1 VSHRLGSVLTPAAPF
16 LIGPDSGV
24 PATSTN
30 TWQRIFS
37 PPAAPGGTKFL
48 MLHLTATN
56 LSGADRVEVDLGYDT
71 DIFTAAS
78 GPSFWTR
85 PIAGNSVTVRY
96 VDDGVGPADGS
107 VSIGQYGRG
116 EGLKEGGA
124 DALAVPPGNTNADL
138 FLLGSPYAEPTF
150 FNKAGV
156 CPDMG
161 NPSWENVAC
170 LPAGLPKDTAR
181 SVGMFVHADGD
192 LLTSC
197 SAALIGPD
205 LILTAAHCIS
215 TDAEADSAAFTL
227 DYQTNCDGTRPVG
240 YNPRFLKLTHVV
252 KTGVA
257 RPPGDLRPALD
268 YSVVQLDPGAAGVGA
283 PALVIRSSLPMVGE
297 DLFVVH
303 HPRGTTKKISR
314 KPTDPSCQVLGV
326 NAFSLTYACDSDNG
340 SSGSPVLDSLGRIVA
355 VNDWVF
361 GACNNRGQG
370 SAAILQDFIDP
381 VPPVKD
387 IDVMLV
393 LDRSGSMTL
402 PGLSGDSKMTEAKR
416 AAALFLDLIR
426 TDRTHRVGV
435 VSFSDTVTLDSA
447 LAAATPA
454 AVNTLIGPSPR
465 TGGVVG
471 GITAGGWTS
480 IGGGIQRA
488 QLQLP
493 LPGAAVNA
501 PAILLMTDGLQNTP
515 PLIADVEGSLGGT
528 QLVVVGFG
536 GAGDL
541 DGPLLS
547 RLAGDHR
554 GLYTRAGEG
563 LSLKKFFVL
572 AFGNIFQSG
581 ISLDPVYTFKADAT
595 NADPIPLGVCGEDS
609 LIVVLGWEHPAS
621 DLIISLTSPGGLSIT
636 STTPGI
642 IASRGDTWAYLR
654 VPLPLNGQRDGNW
667 IINVS
672 RIGWGGELAPSLPAE
687 RFFITTLV
695 EGGPVMRPPTLRR
708 YYTGDTIVPLVSLR
722 HPDGGRIDA
731 KMTLEVEAPG
741 ESVGNVLARNGLGE
755 SITIG
760 GDQLPATNS
769 ALIALDQ
776 AQGGALIPTTL
787 LAFDM
792 FDDETHEEGAMEP
805 DGVYGNHLSGLTRFE
820 GNYTFRARAVF
831 GEVCQTSRE
840 TSWSIY
846 VSPGIDPKTTT
857 VNTKTV
863 GMLSGGRKRVLVTV
877 TPKDVYGNFLGPGR
891 VGDFEIRDLLGSQ
904 PVGPLIDAGDGS
916 YAQEVAWDPT
926 LGLGPGVA
934 LTQPDRPPVIARTP
948 ASTSARPSKSCFW
961 LLLVAVLAIL
971 LRILGSARTGS
982 DDDDEDVRI

>member
-1 VSHRLGSVLTPAAPF
+1 V
-16 LIGPDSGV
+16 IGPDSGV
-24 PATSTN
+24 AATAAN

-48 MLHLTATN
+48 MLRLTASN
-56 LSGADRVEVDLGYDT
+56 LSGGDRVEVDLGYGK

-78 GPSFWTR
+78 GASFWTR
-85 PIAGNSVTVRY
+85 PIAGNSVALRY

-107 VSIGQYGRG
+107 VSIAEYGRG
-116 EGLKEGGA
+116 EGLKQGGA
-124 DALAVPPGNTNADL
+124 DAAAVPPGNSNADL
-138 FLLGSPYAEPTF
+138 FLIDSPYTEPTF

-161 NPSWENVAC
+161 SPSWENVAC
-170 LPAGLPKDTAR
+170 LPAGVPKDTAA

-192 LLTSC
+192 HLTSC

-205 LILTAAHCIS
+205 LILTAAHCIA
-215 TDAEADSAAFTL
+215 TQAEADSAAFTL
-227 DYQTNCDGTRPVG
+227 DFQTNCDGTRPVG
-240 YNPRFLKLTHVV
+240 YNPRFLKLTRVV
-252 KTGVA
+252 KTGVT
-257 RPPGDLRPALD
+257 RPAGDLRPALD

-283 PALVIRSSLPMVGE
+283 PALVIRSSLPAVGE

-303 HPRGTTKKISR
+303 HPRGTSKKISR
-314 KPTDPSCQVLGV
+314 KPADPSCQVLGV
-326 NAFSLTYACDSDNG
+326 TASSLTYACDSDNG

-387 IDVMLV
+387 LDVMLV

-447 LAAATPA
+447 LIAATPA
-454 AVNTLIGPSPR
+454 AITTLIGPSPR
-465 TGGVVG
+465 TGGIVG

-480 IGGGIQRA
+480 IGGGVQRA
-488 QLQLP
+488 QTQFP
-493 LPGAAVNA
+493 LPGAATNA

-515 PLIADVEGSLGGT
+515 PMIADVEGSLGGT

-563 LSLKKFFVL
+563 LQLKKFFVL

-581 ISLDPVYTFKADAT
+581 ISLDPAYTFKADAT
-595 NADPIPLGVCGEDS
+595 SADPIPLGVCGEDS
-609 LIVVLGWEHPAS
+609 LTVVLGWEHPAS
-621 DLIISLTSPGGLSIT
+621 DLILSLTSPGGSSIM
-636 STTPGI
+636 STTTGV

-654 VPLPLNGQRDGNW
+654 VPLPLNGERDGNW

-695 EGGPVMRPPTLRR
+695 EGGPVMRPPALRR

-722 HPDGGRIDA
+722 HPDGGRVDA
-731 KMTLEVEAPG
+731 KMKLEVDVPG
-741 ESVGNVLARNGLGE
+741 ESVGNVLARNGLRDPM
-755 SITIG
+755 TIG
-760 GDQLPATNS
+760 GDQLPAANS

-776 AQGGALIPTTL
+776 AQGGALIPTTIQ
-787 LAFDM
+787 AFDM

-805 DGVYGNHLSGLTRFE
+805 DGIYGNRLTGLTRFE

-831 GEVCQTSRE
+831 GDVCQTSRE
-840 TSWSIY
+840 TSWSVY
-846 VSPGIDPKTTT
+846 VSAGIDPKTTT
-857 VNTKTV
+857 VNTKTL
-863 GMLSGGRKRVLVTV
+863 GTLSGGRKRVLVTV
-877 TPKDVYGNFLGPGR
+877 TPKDLYGNFLGPGR
-891 VGDFEIRDLLGSQ
+891 IGDFEVGDLPGSQ
-904 PVGPLIDAGDGS
+904 PQGPLVDAGDGS
-916 YAQEVAWDPT
+916 YVQEVAWDPT
-926 LGLGPGVA
+926 FGLGPGLA
-934 LTQPDRPPVIARTP
+934 LTQPDRPPVIAGKP
-948 ASTSARPSKSCFW
+948 ASTPARPSRGCFL

-971 LRILGSARTGS
+971 LTVLTTARNGSA
-982 DDDDEDVRI
+982 DDE